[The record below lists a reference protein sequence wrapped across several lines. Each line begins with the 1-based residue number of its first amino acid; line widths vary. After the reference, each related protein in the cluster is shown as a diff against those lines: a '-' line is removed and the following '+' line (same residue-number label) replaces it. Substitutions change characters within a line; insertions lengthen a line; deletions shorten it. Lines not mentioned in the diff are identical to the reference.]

1 MNHWNGTG
9 RLTRDPDIRVTQ
21 GQDQTTIARFTVA
34 CDRRFKKDGQDSADF
49 ISCVAFGKL
58 AEWFEKY
65 IHKGM
70 KVEIDGR
77 IQTGSYEKDGVKH
90 YTTDIIVE
98 SAGFGESKK
107 AQGETTETAN
117 TAEPEVDEDGFINVP
132 EGIDSELPFA

>member
-9 RLTRDPDIRVTQ
+9 RLTRDPDIRTTQ
-21 GQDQTTIARFTVA
+21 GQDQTVVARFTVA
-34 CDRRFKKDGQDSADF
+34 CDRRFRKEGQAQADF

-90 YTTDIIVE
+90 YTTDIVVE
-98 SAGFGESKK
+98 SASFAESKK
-107 AQGETTETAN
+107 AQGETAEAP
-117 TAEPEVDEDGFINVP
+117 AEPEADEDGFINAP